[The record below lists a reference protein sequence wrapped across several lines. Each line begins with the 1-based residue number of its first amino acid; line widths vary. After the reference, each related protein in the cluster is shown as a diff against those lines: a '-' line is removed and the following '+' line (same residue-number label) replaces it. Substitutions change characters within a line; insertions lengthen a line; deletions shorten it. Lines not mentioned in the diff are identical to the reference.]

1 MPLLHID
8 HLKTY
13 YKTLRGDVKAVDGVT
28 LDVEKGEAL
37 GLAGESGCG
46 KTTLALSV
54 IRLLPDNGRIVGG
67 SVFFDGTD
75 ITKLDSET
83 YRKEYR
89 WKRMSMVFQGAMN
102 ALTPVYRVGD
112 QIAEAIL
119 CHEEVEEDEARG
131 RARELLGLVGV
142 DPERASSYPHEL
154 SGGMR
159 QRVMIAMALANNP
172 EFIIADEPI
181 TALDVIVQA
190 QVLHVINDLRRKL
203 GLTMMLITHDLSVI
217 AETCDGAA
225 IMYAGKLVERGS
237 VIDIFKRPLHP
248 YTQGLVGSFPSI
260 RGAKKE
266 MESIP
271 GSPPNLLQ
279 PPPGCRFHPRC
290 PHAMDIC
297 SREEPPLVEVEPGHL
312 AACWLCEGG

>member
-1 MPLLHID
+1 MPLLRID
-8 HLKTY
+8 RLRTY
-13 YKTLRGDVKAVDGVT
+13 YSTLRGDVKAVDGVT

-54 IRLLPDNGRIVGG
+54 IRLLPDNGRVVDGG
-67 SVFFDGTD
+67 VFFDGAD
-75 ITKLDSET
+75 IMKLDPEV
-83 YRKEYR
+83 YRREYR
-89 WKRMSMVFQGAMN
+89 WRRISMVFQGAMN

-119 CHEEVEEDEARG
+119 CHEEVEEDEALE
-131 RARELLGLVGV
+131 RARELLGIVGV
-142 DPERASSYPHEL
+142 DPERALSYPHEL

-172 EFIIADEPI
+172 EFVIADEPI

-190 QVLHVINDLRRKL
+190 QVLHVMNDLRRRL

-217 AETCDGAA
+217 AETCDSAA
-225 IMYAGKLVERGS
+225 IMYAGKLVERGT
-237 VIDIFKRPLHP
+237 VFDIFKNPFHP

-260 RGAKKE
+260 RGEKKE
-266 MESIP
+266 MLSIP

-290 PHAMDIC
+290 PRAMDIC
-297 SREEPPLVEVEPGHL
+297 RREDPLLVKVGPGHL
-312 AACWLCEGG
+312 AACWLWEGG